1 MPDSVTDADP
11 FVAAVQAVTRTV
23 RQNRQHVKTE
33 AGAKLQLVLPVI
45 RDILGFNP
53 DNPNEVV
60 PEHTADVGMKSGEKV
75 DYALFGEG
83 HQCAILVECKNVGSD
98 LTAAHGQLFRYF
110 GATAFRFGA
119 STNGEEWRFHADLD
133 SPNVMDSEPFL
144 VFKLG
149 DGNEVDASDIEV
161 LRAFRKDGFDLERA
175 IKAARLHKVRG
186 LVKHTVRAE
195 FENPSVEFIKS
206 LFKDIRG
213 KRLSRPPGAPE
224 IVKTAINEV
233 AHEIV
238 GRKQPAT
245 AAAYHASAPIANSIR
260 RPNADDVKTEAVKPL
275 EWGLGSRRIA
285 HVRTW
290 RALLAGMVKE
300 CVTCDPLN
308 AQVLK
313 SNPKTKKHVLGN
325 SVPKRTEE
333 VAEGCHVNVHKN
345 ARSILKCCANVLDV
359 TKYAGTETPYVK
371 VKGGFVYKLMD
382 DGEWRDD
389 QGELF

>member
-1 MPDSVTDADP
+1 MSDSLADVDP

-23 RQNRQHVKTE
+23 RRNRRHIRTE
-33 AGAKLQLVLPVI
+33 AGAKLHLVLPVI
-45 RDILGFNP
+45 RDVLGFNP
-53 DNPNEVV
+53 DNPHEVE
-60 PEHTADVGMKSGEKV
+60 PEYTADVGMKSGEKV

-83 HQCAILVECKNVGSD
+83 RQCAILVECKNVGGD
-98 LTAAHGQLFRYF
+98 LTAAYDQLFRYF
-110 GATAFRFGA
+110 TATAFRFGV

-133 SPNVMDSEPFL
+133 SPNVMDSKPFL

-149 DGNEVDASDIEV
+149 DGNEVDASDIEM
-161 LRAFRKDGFDLERA
+161 LRAFRKDGFDLDRA

-195 FENPSVEFIKS
+195 FENPSLEFIKS

-213 KRLSRPPGAPE
+213 KRPANATE
-224 IVKTAINEV
+224 IAKTAINEV

-245 AAAYHASAPIANSIR
+245 AAAYHASALIANSIQ
-260 RPNADDVKTEAVKPL
+260 RPSEADDVKAEAVKPL

-285 HVRTW
+285 HVPTW
-290 RALLAGMVKE
+290 RALLVGMVKE
-300 CVTCDPLN
+300 CVTCDPQN

-313 SNPKTKKHVLGN
+313 SNPKTEKHVLGN

-333 VAEGCHVNVHKN
+333 VAEGCHVNIHKS
-345 ARSILKCCANVLDV
+345 ARSVLKCCANVLDV
-359 TKYAGTETPYVK
+359 TKYAGAETPYVK
-371 VKGGFVYKLMD
+371 VKGGFVYTLMD
-382 DGEWRDD
+382 GGEWRDD
-389 QGELF
+389 QGEPFR